1 MKIINALAFFS
12 IVLSASCNQSLHR
25 SPTTAAT
32 AGEIVDTVAN
42 QNSGQGLSVKI
53 EVAPKIKLNDPIN
66 LKFTVYNNSDSAQ
79 TFCKWHTP
87 FEPLMSK
94 YLDITGESGEDVQY
108 KGAMAKRVMPPPAS
122 SYITLAPKDSL
133 SATVNLLEAY
143 SIEKPS
149 TYSVRYNSEEISG
162 LSIKD
167 SVSFKVSR

>member
-1 MKIINALAFFS
+1 MKIIKTLAFFS
-12 IVLSASCNQSLHR
+12 IVLSVSCNQNVHK
-25 SPTTAAT
+25 SPTTEAT
-32 AGEIVDTVAN
+32 TEETVDTAAN
-42 QNSGQGLSVKI
+42 QNSGQGLTAKL
-53 EVAPKIKLNDPIN
+53 EVSPTVKLNEHVN

-94 YLDITGESGEDVQY
+94 YLDVISESGEDVQY

-133 SATVNLLEAY
+133 SVTVNLMDGYA
-143 SIEKPS
+143 IEKPS

-167 SVSFKVSR
+167 SVSFKVLR